1 MTPVVVLDTNVLLA
15 GIMSNRGAS
24 FQLLRAM
31 MDDRFSVLL
40 SVPLFCEYEAK
51 LKQPQIMEQHGLSEP
66 DIDRVLDFFVDKALK
81 VSFNF
86 RWRPQ
91 LQDPNDEM
99 VLETAVNGGA
109 RFIVTFNIKDFR
121 RVAPR
126 FGVAVEPPG
135 AFLQRI
141 KGEGKWD
148 STR

>member
-1 MTPVVVLDTNVLLA
+1 MH
-15 GIMSNRGAS
+15 
-24 FQLLRAM
+24 RA
-31 MDDRFSVLL
+31 
-40 SVPLFCEYEAK
+40 LFPQPIYEAK
-51 LKQPQIMEQHGLSEP
+51 LKQPEIMEQHGLSEP